1 MPAPKIIV
9 SATYQPDLDRLPP
22 RPGPGCRGLLVLGAV
37 VLIVIGAGLTIWAS
51 ASNTPAPGPTEPA
64 PTETA
69 TPTDELAAT
78 STPSPTP
85 TLDAWSLT
93 GTALVYATASPT
105 IDFCWWL
112 TPTVTATATLPYTPD
127 AWQATGTA
135 IYQATNPPQLPTA
148 TPDVPRAWC
157 NDIPDATMTPTITP
171 LSLRS
176 LALTDIGPTYT
187 LTPTDEP
194 ARASSGGGAPGGS
207 YPQQAAPIVAPQ
219 QQQPVSDQP
228 PLVIWQPTP
237 APTLDLPTVAP
248 SPTWTPSPTP
258 TPTETATPSPT
269 WTPTATATS
278 TPTPDFVLTFA
289 DCSGGYPQFMV
300 VNRAGTALSVEWYI
314 LTNGF
319 VAASGLWELLPP
331 GTGGLA
337 DAPIAQGIPGT
348 YELHI
353 VQPWATPVA
362 PTPQPP
368 LVVCAPPPTIAPPAT
383 LAPEITSEVNP

>member
-22 RPGPGCRGLLVLGAV
+22 RPGPGCRGLLIFGAALLAVL
-37 VLIVIGAGLTIWAS
+37 GAGLTFWAS
-51 ASNTPAPGPTEPA
+51 ASNAPAPTTPAPTV
-64 PTETA
+64 TRETA
-69 TPTDELAAT
+69 TEPAAT

-85 TLDAWSLT
+85 TLDAWSIT

-112 TPTVTATATLPYTPD
+112 TPTATATATMQFTPD

-135 IYQATNPPQLPTA
+135 IFEATNPPQLPTA

-157 NDIPDATMTPTITP
+157 NVEITPTPTITP

-194 ARASSGGGAPGGS
+194 ARASSGGGAPSGS
-207 YPQQAAPIVAPQ
+207 WPQQSAPAGSWPQ

-269 WTPTATATS
+269 WTPSPTATS

-289 DCSGGYPQFMV
+289 DCGAGYPQFMV

-319 VAASGLWELLPP
+319 LAASGLWELLPP

-337 DAPIAQGIPGT
+337 AAPIAQGIPGV
-348 YELHI
+348 YELYI

-368 LVVCAPPPTIAPPAT
+368 LIVCAPPPPLAPPAT